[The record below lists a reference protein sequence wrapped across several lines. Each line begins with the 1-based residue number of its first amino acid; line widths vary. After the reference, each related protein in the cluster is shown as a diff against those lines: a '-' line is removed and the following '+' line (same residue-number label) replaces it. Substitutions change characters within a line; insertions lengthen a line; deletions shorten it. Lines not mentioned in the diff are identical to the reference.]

1 MKIPQGPSLSGDE
14 VRNILESNPF
24 PFLEECAREFGP
36 AFTLDVGSRG
46 SGDKRNNGLWHLVW
60 GREYNN
66 HLGGL
71 NPATAL
77 SGAGHTLTVG
87 AVLPEHSIFS
97 QDGHDHSWVE
107 ALHKVLGQ
115 DNETNLSFFVRSIE
129 KHVLLKKEN
138 FAKKSTQNAFEFFKS
153 ICFAVSFETVFG
165 DHHNSADLTRLG
177 SNQNIEKLKCLL
189 LDTPTS
195 ASKVDHSLRHFVK
208 CRELIKDEF
217 KRRKKIASELG
228 PDALQENFFDTL
240 IRLQTIGFNLKDD
253 QIIDNIFI
261 NWIKGARTMAA
272 MTNWSMAYLRSY
284 EQRSEE
290 TKASCA
296 RLISNAD
303 WRARPSESLAAESH
317 LNSFIKEMYRLVS
330 LRSIISSRL
339 LTEHTE
345 LGEFSLPPGSIVA
358 SASHLT
364 HRNPAVYSEPHE
376 FVPSRFID
384 KPVPRGDWTPFGVA
398 ARQCLFARI
407 NIPTLAY
414 TVALIEHHFEIS
426 KDSMSLHPEYTSLAF
441 HPNLANKISIRA
453 KEYSGNNELLR
464 AKKNAPELA
473 QNSAESTTHSE

>member
-46 SGDKRNNGLWHLVW
+46 SIDKRNNGLWHLVW

-66 HLGGL
+66 LLGGL
-71 NPATAL
+71 DPATAL

-97 QDGHDHSWVE
+97 QDGHDHSWIE

-129 KHVLLKKEN
+129 KQVLLKKQH
-138 FAKKSTQNAFEFFKS
+138 FAKASTENAFEFFKS

-165 DHHNSADLTRLG
+165 DDDSSSDLTKLG
-177 SNQNIEKLKCLL
+177 ANHNLEKLKRLL
-189 LDTPTS
+189 LDTPTNV
-195 ASKVDHSLRHFVK
+195 SKVDHSLRHFVK
-208 CRELIKDEF
+208 CRELIKNEF
-217 KRRKKIASELG
+217 TRRKKIASELG
-228 PDALQENFFDTL
+228 ADALQENFFDTL

-272 MTNWSMAYLRSY
+272 MTNWSMAYLRNH
-284 EQRSEE
+284 EQRSDD
-290 TKASCA
+290 TKDSCEQ
-296 RLISNAD
+296 LISGTD
-303 WRARPSESLAAESH
+303 WRARPSASLAKEKH
-317 LNSFIKEMYRLVS
+317 LNSFIKEMYRIVS

-339 LTEHTE
+339 LTKHTE
-345 LGEFSLPPGSIVA
+345 LGEFLLPAGSIVA
-358 SASHLT
+358 SVSHLT
-364 HRNPAVYSEPHE
+364 HRNPAVYCEPHE

-384 KPVPRGDWTPFGVA
+384 KPVPPGDWIPFGVA

-407 NIPTLAY
+407 NIPILAY
-414 TVALIEHHFEIS
+414 TIAVIEHHFEIK
-426 KDSMSLHPEYTSLAF
+426 KDSMSLHPEYTNLAF
-441 HPNLANKISIRA
+441 HPNLANKISVRA
-453 KEYSGNNELLR
+453 KGYSGNNELPT
-464 AKKNAPELA
+464 AKKNAPDLE
-473 QNSAESTTHSE
+473 QNSAESATHGD